1 LNRWPILLYL
11 CEMKKNI
18 LLLLTTTIIL
28 VSCVS
33 KEPDARSIM
42 NQAMKAHGTD
52 VAAQGILSFD
62 FRGINYSVERD
73 KGAYIYERHLMIG
86 TDTIV
91 DRLDNDGFYRY
102 SNGNKLPLVDA
113 IATRYIASLNSV
125 IYFAQLPYSLDGD
138 AIDLRY
144 VSQDTIK
151 GKAYHEIEVTFKEEG
166 GGEDHEDVFMYW
178 VNLKDSRIDYLAYS
192 YCEEECG
199 YRFRE
204 SENRRNLNGVILQ
217 DYNNYKSQKGDS
229 DLSKMDDLFEEGKLL
244 KLSDID
250 VKRAIFE
257 KK

>member
-1 LNRWPILLYL
+1 MR
-11 CEMKKNI
+11 KNV
-18 LLLLTTTIIL
+18 LLLLISTIIL

-42 NQAMKAHGTD
+42 NKAMKAHGTH

-73 KGAYIYERHLMIG
+73 KGTYTYERHLMIG
-86 TDTIV
+86 TETIV
-91 DRLDNDGFYRY
+91 DRLDNDGFYRF
-102 SNGNKLPLVDA
+102 SNGIKLQLADSM
-113 IATRYIASLNSV
+113 ATRYKASLNSV

-144 VSQDTIK
+144 LSQDTVK

-166 GGEDHEDVFMYW
+166 GGEDHEDVFVYW
-178 VNLKDSRIDYLAYS
+178 INVKDSRIDYLAYS

-204 SENRRNLNGVILQ
+204 SENRRNFNGVILQ
-217 DYNNYKSQKGDS
+217 DYNNYKSKKGDP

-244 KLSDID
+244 KLSDVD
-250 VKRAIFE
+250 SKRAIF
-257 KK
+257 KKSSALH